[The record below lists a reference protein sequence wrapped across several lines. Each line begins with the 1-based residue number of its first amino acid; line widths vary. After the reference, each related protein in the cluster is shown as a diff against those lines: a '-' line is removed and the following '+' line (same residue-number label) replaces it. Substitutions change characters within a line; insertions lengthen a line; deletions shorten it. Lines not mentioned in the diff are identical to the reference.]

1 MSYKHRLVKRTHQGI
16 HGVGSGSNR
25 GVAGTQASNGV
36 GVILG
41 GGGGCGIINLL
52 CALSVICLTA
62 VIQLL
67 LLLLLVV
74 MQVFESGGHLMK

>member
-1 MSYKHRLVKRTHQGI
+1 MHRLVKGTHQGLD
-16 HGVGSGSNR
+16 GVRGGSNR
-25 GVAGTQASNGV
+25 GVTGTQTPDGV

-41 GGGGCGIINLL
+41 GGGCGIIILL

-67 LLLLLVV
+67 LLLLLLVV
-74 MQVFESGGHLMK
+74 MQVFESGGH